1 METGKLIRVHLSET
15 DKYEGRPLYEALV
28 DLCRRHQVAGA
39 TVFRGLEGFGETAP
53 IHRRHLIASDA
64 PISVV
69 IVDSEPKIQGL
80 LPALEAIVDKSL
92 IAVSRVQMRRV
103 EKTGGGV

>member
-1 METGKLIRVHLSET
+1 MQTGKLIRVHLSET
-15 DKYEGRPLYEALV
+15 DRYEGNPLYEAV
-28 DLCRRHQVAGA
+28 VALCRKHEIAGA

-69 IVDSEPKIQGL
+69 IVDSESNIDRL
-80 LPALEAIVDKSL
+80 LPALEAILDTSL
-92 IAVSRVQMRRV
+92 IAVSQVRMRRA
-103 EKTGGGV
+103 ERAS

>member
-1 METGKLIRVHLSET
+1 MENGKLIRVHLSET
-15 DKYEGRPLYEALV
+15 DKYEGSPLYEAV
-28 DLCRRHQVAGA
+28 VALCRKHEIAGA

-69 IVDSEPKIQGL
+69 IVDSESNIDRL
-80 LPALEAIVDKSL
+80 LPALEAIVDTSL
-92 IAVSRVQMRRV
+92 IVVSQVQMRRA
-103 EKTGGGV
+103 ERAS

>member
-1 METGKLIRVHLSET
+1 MEAGKLVRVHLSET
-15 DKYEGRPLYEALV
+15 DEYEGRPLYEAV
-28 DLCRRHQVAGA
+28 VELCRTHEVAGA

-53 IHRRHLIASDA
+53 IHRRHLISSEA

-80 LPALEAIVDKSL
+80 LPALEALVDTSL
-92 IAVSRVQMRRV
+92 IAVSRVQMRRI
-103 EKTGGGV
+103 ERAL